1 VLVTQTADSFVSFLN
16 LSPWLLLVIIAVP
29 LGALMFGAF
38 ALTRR
43 RERDPESADFGKE
56 ALAIIAGGFVFLGA
70 FAVVTSWNVDSALST
85 SITSEFAAA
94 TSLAEDM
101 GDIKN
106 PAAQQLAGKLVT
118 YAQSVRADEVGL
130 SGVVAPTPD
139 AQKQLAVIQSDVVT
153 IAQTTTLSAFQTD
166 NVYTHLEALK
176 DARKARLAIHLPNL
190 PAMLI
195 TLILVSAALSLIGVS
210 LYPPS
215 RLVWIKYFYSGAA
228 LVVVTGL
235 ITTILVLQSPN
246 YVASQVTYQID
257 MFISSVSQGGANLDN
272 GAGDNGMPLP
282 GDSPQPGSP
291 NGPGDLVPGQPPAQP

>member
-1 VLVTQTADSFVSFLN
+1 MSVTQPIDPFVSFLN
-16 LSPWLLLVIIAVP
+16 LSPWLLVVIIGLP

-38 ALTRR
+38 FLTRR
-43 RERDPESADFGKE
+43 RARDQEAADFGKE
-56 ALAIIAGGFVFLGA
+56 ALAIIAGGFVFIGA
-70 FAVVTSWNVDSALST
+70 FAVVTSWNVQSALST
-85 SITSEFAAA
+85 SITNEFAAT

-106 PAAQQLAGKLVT
+106 PAAQEVTGKLVT
-118 YAQSVRADEVGL
+118 YAESVRADEVGL
-130 SGVVAPTPD
+130 SGVVGPTPE
-139 AQKQLAVIQSDVVT
+139 AQKQLAVIQSDVVS
-153 IAQTTTLSAFQTD
+153 IANTTALTAYQTD
-166 NVYTHLEALK
+166 NVFTHLEALK
-176 DARKARLAIHLPNL
+176 DARKARLAINLPNL

-235 ITTILVLQSPN
+235 ITTILVLQSPS

-257 MFISSVSQGGANLDN
+257 MFTSSVTQGGANLELEQPTM
-272 GAGDNGMPLP
+272 GDAPVP
-282 GDSPQPGSP
+282 GDGKNPAPP
-291 NGPGDLVPGQPPAQP
+291 KVARPLNGEG

>member
-1 VLVTQTADSFVSFLN
+1 
-16 LSPWLLLVIIAVP
+16 
-29 LGALMFGAF
+29 
-38 ALTRR
+38 
-43 RERDPESADFGKE
+43 
-56 ALAIIAGGFVFLGA
+56 
-70 FAVVTSWNVDSALST
+70 
-85 SITSEFAAA
+85 
-94 TSLAEDM
+94 
-101 GDIKN
+101 
-106 PAAQQLAGKLVT
+106 
-118 YAQSVRADEVGL
+118 
-130 SGVVAPTPD
+130 VAPTPD

-215 RLVWIKYFYSGAA
+215 RLAWIKYFYSGAA

-257 MFISSVSQGGANLDN
+257 MFISSVSQGGANIE
-272 GAGDNGMPLP
+272 
-282 GDSPQPGSP
+282 Q
-291 NGPGDLVPGQPPAQP
+291 GQPTMGDAPAPGEGPMSGAPDGGPTP

>member
-1 VLVTQTADSFVSFLN
+1 LLHYDVFVTEPIDPFVSFLN
-16 LSPWLLLVIIAVP
+16 LSPWLLVVIIALP

-38 ALTRR
+38 FLTRR
-43 RERDPESADFGKE
+43 RGRDQEAADFGKE
-56 ALAIIAGGFVFLGA
+56 ALAIIAGGFVFIGA
-70 FAVVTSWNVDSALST
+70 FAVVTSWNVQSALST
-85 SITSEFAAA
+85 SITNEFAAA

-106 PAAQQLAGKLVT
+106 PAAQELTGKLAT
-118 YAQSVRADEVGL
+118 YAESVRADEVGL
-130 SGVVAPTPD
+130 SGVVGPTPE
-139 AQKQLAVIQSDVVT
+139 AQKQLAVIQSDVVSL
-153 IAQTTTLSAFQTD
+153 ANATTLTAYQSD
-166 NVYTHLEALK
+166 NVFTHLEALK
-176 DARKARLAIHLPNL
+176 DARKARLAINLPNL

-235 ITTILVLQSPN
+235 ITTILVLQSPS

-257 MFISSVSQGGANLDN
+257 MFTSSVSQGGANLEQ
-272 GAGDNGMPLP
+272 GQPAMGDAP
-282 GDSPQPGSP
+282 
-291 NGPGDLVPGQPPAQP
+291 VPGNEQNPGPPDGGPTP